1 MRKYKAQANDIEE
14 ARALY
19 RKEMLQRKMLY
30 NEVSFHYCA
39 HCVCVCVCVCVYVC
53 VCSYVCMSVLMYLL
67 YIPQVQ
73 ELRGN
78 IRVFCR
84 CRRDDTGPCTPKFQD
99 DDKVIV
105 TTHQGRLKSYEF
117 EKIFPPDTTQ
127 EQVDALKYI

>member
-30 NEVSFHYCA
+30 NEVSFCYYA
-39 HCVCVCVCVCVYVC
+39 HRVCVCVCVCVFVC
-53 VCSYVCMSVLMYLL
+53 ISVLMYLL

-73 ELRGN
+73 ELHGN